1 MQLKTKP
8 RHGKTIGVRRQLMA
22 ASCALLGAAAAR
34 SQSSGNTRVDTG
46 PFWQFI
52 DGMTVDSALAYYHED
67 GRIHAVE
74 PIVNLSKTFADG
86 KMLNLN
92 GTYDSLS
99 GASPNGALTSNKPQ
113 TFASPSGTKS
123 NAYTIAPGQ
132 LPADPNY
139 HDDRVAVGA
148 NLEVPLTRL
157 TRVSVGGKISDE
169 HDFTS
174 ATLSASI
181 AHDFNQK
188 NTTVSLGVDDEYDKL
203 NPIGGAPVA
212 GSAYALQE
220 KVGGETKD
228 GIGAL
233 LGVTQV
239 MTYNWLS
246 ELNLSID
253 RFHGYLNDPYKFI
266 SVLDAAGNTTG
277 YQYES
282 RADHR
287 TRRSVY
293 WENRASWSRVSAVL
307 SLRYMTDDWQ
317 VHSDTAQLH
326 VRFPF
331 ANRGQYIEPTVR
343 WYRQSAA
350 NFYTPWIE
358 ADKPVTG
365 NATSDTRLAAF
376 HAVTYGVKY
385 AKALAPS
392 ADGTSSEFS
401 VRVEYY
407 RQTLDDLRAAP
418 AALQSLDL
426 YPGLK
431 AILAQVG
438 WRF

>member
-1 MQLKTKP
+1 MQLKKKP
-8 RHGKTIGVRRQLMA
+8 RPGTPAGVRRQLMA

-34 SQSSGNTRVDTG
+34 SEPAGNTRVDTG

-86 KMLNLN
+86 KVLSMNA
-92 GTYDSLS
+92 TFDSLS

-123 NAYTIAPGQ
+123 NSYTVAPGQ

-139 HDDRVAVGA
+139 HDERIAVGA
-148 NLEVPLTRL
+148 ALELPLSRL
-157 TRVSVGGKISDE
+157 TRVSFGGKLSDE
-169 HDFTS
+169 QDFTS
-174 ATLSASI
+174 ATVNASVS
-181 AHDFNQK
+181 HDFNQK
-188 NTTVSLGVDDEYDKL
+188 NTTVSFGVSEEYDKL
-203 NPIGGAPVA
+203 SPIGGAPVA

-220 KVGGETKD
+220 KGGGETKS

-246 ELNLSID
+246 ELNLSLD

-266 SVLDAAGNTTG
+266 SVLDSAGNTTA

-282 RADHR
+282 RPDHR
-287 TRRSVY
+287 TRRSLY
-293 WENRASWSRVSAVL
+293 WENRASWTRVSAVL

-331 ANRGQYIEPTVR
+331 ANREQYVEPTLR

-350 NFYTPWIE
+350 DFYTPWLD
-358 ADKPVTG
+358 ANALVTG

-376 HAVTYGVKY
+376 HAMTYGIKY
-385 AKALAPS
+385 AKTLAPR

-407 RQTLDDLRAAP
+407 RQILDDLRAAP
-418 AALQSLDL
+418 AALQGLDL
-426 YPGLK
+426 YPGLE